1 MYLNNCTF
9 IFKESYRS
17 ISVDVCFC
25 LPVMESCRLGRKME
39 QLLWKE
45 EFFFFFFRSALQ
57 WKTRASWWHWVPDAL
72 DWGSFW
78 FWNVCFIC
86 VSLDSFHL
94 HTLSCFYSSAYLLYT
109 VTVLP
114 RSLSPVK
121 SGVVE
126 DVYSHS
132 LIRDCFLKA
141 SIVILNKLVFCHSC
155 CNLWRKYWFES
166 IKNY

>member
-25 LPVMESCRLGRKME
+25 LPVMESCGLGRKME
-39 QLLWKE
+39 QLWKE
-45 EFFFFFFRSALQ
+45 DFFSFALHYSGRLEQVGGTEFL
-57 WKTRASWWHWVPDAL
+57 TRLIGAHSDSGMCVLFAPASIL
-72 DWGSFW
+72 
-78 FWNVCFIC
+78 FIC
-86 VSLDSFHL
+86 IHSVAFTHL
-94 HTLSCFYSSAYLLYT
+94 PIYCTLWLCS
-109 VTVLP
+109 P
-114 RSLSPVK
+114 WSLSPVK
-121 SGVVE
+121 SGGIE

-166 IKNY
+166 IENY